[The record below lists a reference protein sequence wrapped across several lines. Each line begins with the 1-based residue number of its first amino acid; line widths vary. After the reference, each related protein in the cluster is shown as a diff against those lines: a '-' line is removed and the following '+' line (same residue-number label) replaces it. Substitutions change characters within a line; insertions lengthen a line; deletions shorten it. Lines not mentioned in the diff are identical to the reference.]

1 MMGDLMKR
9 TPAVNKP
16 TVRRILEAWVTASWV
31 IASEIVGSLE
41 AIFVQF
47 VYKGVCGGEV
57 MGERSEKKK
66 KKKGKN
72 GWLCWAV
79 KFLFWRRG
87 NLKFHD
93 QTVECFPTT

>member
-1 MMGDLMKR
+1 MLSMMGDLMKR

-66 KKKGKN
+66 KRQK
-72 GWLCWAV
+72 WLVVLGSKIFILAER
-79 KFLFWRRG
+79 KP
-87 NLKFHD
+87 
-93 QTVECFPTT
+93 QIS

>member
-1 MMGDLMKR
+1 MLSMMGDLMKR

-66 KKKGKN
+66 KKKRQK
-72 GWLCWAV
+72 WLVVLGSKIFILAER
-79 KFLFWRRG
+79 KP
-87 NLKFHD
+87 
-93 QTVECFPTT
+93 QIS

>member
-66 KKKGKN
+66 RQK
-72 GWLCWAV
+72 WLVVLGSKIFILAER
-79 KFLFWRRG
+79 KP
-87 NLKFHD
+87 
-93 QTVECFPTT
+93 QIS

>member
-66 KKKGKN
+66 KRQK
-72 GWLCWAV
+72 WLVVLGSKIFILAER
-79 KFLFWRRG
+79 KP
-87 NLKFHD
+87 
-93 QTVECFPTT
+93 QIS

>member
-47 VYKGVCGGEV
+47 VCKGVCGGEV

-66 KKKGKN
+66 KAKMVGCA
-72 GWLCWAV
+72 G
-79 KFLFWRRG
+79 
-87 NLKFHD
+87 
-93 QTVECFPTT
+93 Q

>member
-1 MMGDLMKR
+1 MLSMMGDLMKR

-66 KKKGKN
+66 RQK
-72 GWLCWAV
+72 WLVVLGSKIFILAER
-79 KFLFWRRG
+79 KP
-87 NLKFHD
+87 
-93 QTVECFPTT
+93 QIS